1 MSLSDPISDM
11 ICSIKNAQAVNKKH
25 TLTPASKMKKGMLS
39 VMQQEGYIRSF
50 ESVEKNGHP
59 YLQIN
64 IKYHR
69 NKPVIEE
76 IKRTS
81 KPGLRQYR
89 GRHDLPRVDAGFGTA
104 IISTSHGIM
113 SDRAAREAAIGGE
126 VLCMIK

>member
-1 MSLSDPISDM
+1 MSISDPISDM
-11 ICSIKNAQAVNKKH
+11 ICSIKNAQAVNKKS
-25 TLTPASKMKKGMLS
+25 TLTPASKIKKGMLS

-50 ESVEKNGHP
+50 ETVEKDGHP

-89 GRHDLPRVDAGFGTA
+89 GKHDLPRVDSGFGTA

-113 SDRAAREAAIGGE
+113 SDKAAREAAIGGE
-126 VLCMIK
+126 VLCVLK